1 MLNSTE
7 SRRYRAP
14 SQLGGNL
21 GHDIGGEEYYDPIQT
36 SPKSAKAAPRKS
48 LKTRLAGAFVS
59 RDNLADYAYADD
71 TGEKPARK
79 RSVLKKGGPP
89 SAYRQPDSSPDRPIG
104 GAGKI
109 YAANIDQEPQLPRIP
124 TSSFSEGGFDYN
136 NNDDD
141 SGQQQGESDR
151 LGPDAWVQS
160 TTTTTTNRLSQQ
172 QQQMQQTRPT
182 PRQQNSYTLA
192 SVPVSHEQPAQQ
204 FTSLTGNRPA
214 SRLGLSDERPASP
227 GRLAQAPYPTQLAS
241 SPSRQRKDP
250 LGSPMGMRQPGQVQA
265 TRPSSTASL
274 LAQQPQ
280 SSPVIER
287 IPQQNTAIATPPLRT
302 QLARGSVSNIST
314 PATPSDDPRELESL
328 SKLETYFSVF
338 SQTNNLFQS
347 KST

>member
-1 MLNSTE
+1 MLNSTAA
-7 SRRYRAP
+7 RRYRAP
-14 SQLGGNL
+14 TT
-21 GHDIGGEEYYDPIQT
+21 GGEEYYDPIQT
-36 SPKSAKAAPRKS
+36 SPKSSSSKAAPRKS

-89 SAYRQPDSSPDRPIG
+89 SAYRQPDSSPDRPSNM
-104 GAGKI
+104 
-109 YAANIDQEPQLPRIP
+109 YPANVDQEPQLPRIP

-136 NNDDD
+136 NNDNGD

-160 TTTTTTNRLSQQ
+160 TTTTANRLSQQ
-172 QQQMQQTRPT
+172 QQQMQTRPI

-192 SVPVSHEQPAQQ
+192 SVPVSHEQQAQQ

-214 SRLGLSDERPASP
+214 SRLGLNDERPSSP
-227 GRLAQAPYPTQLAS
+227 GRLAQPPYTTQLAS

-250 LGSPMGMRQPGQVQA
+250 LGSPMGMRQQGQIQA
-265 TRPSSTASL
+265 ARPASTASL
-274 LAQQPQ
+274 LAQQQQ
-280 SSPVIER
+280 SSPVIDR
-287 IPQQNTAIATPPLRT
+287 MPQQNSAAATPPPRT
-302 QLARGSVSNIST
+302 QLARGSVSNVST

-328 SKLETYFSVF
+328 SEFKTESYVLPIA
-338 SQTNNLFQS
+338 
-347 KST
+347 